1 MGLGTS
7 STRTTPPLTN
17 SPAAK
22 PEWLMQGNRSH
33 MINIVTLPSAQ
44 AYMVDVGFGS
54 DGPIR
59 PLPLLNSLETG
70 DTYPGV
76 GAQQL
81 RLIHDTIANTTNRNP
96 SQKLWIFQRRHSP
109 ADEWLAAYCFTEQEF
124 LPRDYAMMN
133 YYTSTSRTV
142 FFTYAIVVVKMI
154 MEGEEVV
161 GQVILSGDEVKRRI
175 KGVTEHLV
183 TCKGEGERVEALEKW
198 FGVKLT
204 GEERRGIGG
213 MVTELK
219 G

>member
-1 MGLGTS
+1 MGVLEADMGPGTS
-7 STRTTPPLTN
+7 STRSTPLLPN
-17 SPAAK
+17 SSATKAQ
-22 PEWLMQGNRSH
+22 WLMQGNRSH

-59 PLPLLNSLETG
+59 PLPLLNALETG
-70 DTYPGV
+70 DAYPGV

-109 ADEWLAAYCFTEQEF
+109 PTNGS
-124 LPRDYAMMN
+124 PR
-133 YYTSTSRTV
+133 
-142 FFTYAIVVVKMI
+142 
-154 MEGEEVV
+154 
-161 GQVILSGDEVKRRI
+161 
-175 KGVTEHLV
+175 
-183 TCKGEGERVEALEKW
+183 EGERLEALEKW

-204 GEERRGIGG
+204 GEERRGIEGT
-213 MVTELK
+213 VTELK

>member
-1 MGLGTS
+1 MGLGKS
-7 STRTTPPLTN
+7 SIPPVPHLTN
-17 SPAAK
+17 LPTPNPK
-22 PEWLMQGNRSH
+22 WLMQGNRSH
-33 MINIVTLPSAQ
+33 MINIVTLPSVQ

-70 DTYPGV
+70 NTYPGI

-81 RLIHDTIANTTNRNP
+81 RLIHDSIANTTNRNP

-109 ADEWLAAYCFTEQEF
+109 ADDWLTAYCFTELEF
-124 LPRDYAMMN
+124 LPKDYAMMN
-133 YYTSTSRTV
+133 YNTSTSRTV
-142 FFTYAIVVVKMI
+142 FFTYAIIVVKMI
-154 MEGEEVV
+154 MEAEEVV
-161 GQVILSGDEVKRRI
+161 GQVILSGGEIKRRI

-183 TCKGEGERVEALEKW
+183 TCKGEGERIEALERW

-204 GEERRGIGG
+204 GEERRGIAGT
-213 MVTELK
+213 VTELK